1 MTTYADFLLEIGT
14 AELPAKPLRR
24 FARELADLL
33 QNEFTQHKLSYAKVK
48 YFATP
53 RRLAVFVQDLQ
64 ASQADYFAEKK
75 GPHIANAFDANGQPT
90 QAALGFARSCGVS
103 VEALEKSSEGFLY
116 YRYQIQGQTSAAL
129 LPQIVQSA
137 VSKLTIPKPMRWG
150 KDNIQF
156 IRPVHWVVLLL
167 GEELINAEILGCK
180 TDRISYGHRFLKPA
194 GLPIPYP
201 LAYENILLEQ
211 GMVVPDFDKRRALIK
226 QQIDKL
232 AEGINATAVVDDDL
246 LDEVT
251 GLVEWPNALLANFN
265 AEFLQVPSE
274 ALISAMK
281 THQKSFP
288 VLDTEKHM
296 LPHFITIANL
306 KSNDETQVVIGNQRV
321 MQARLSDA
329 AFFYH
334 SDCKL
339 RLESHLDDLKP
350 IIFQAKLGTLYD
362 KSQRVAKLAGYIGE
376 VIANKE
382 LSYRAGLLCKTDLV
396 TDMVNEFPELQGV
409 MGFYY
414 ANHDGE
420 QHEVAKA
427 IRDHYMP
434 RFAGDSLP
442 ATSVGDAVALADRLD
457 TLIGIFGIQQ
467 LPTGD
472 KDPFALRRAALGVL
486 RILIEHQYELN
497 LQILLQQALAG
508 YQQPLSNKN
517 VVVQVQ
523 EFILERLRAWYA
535 DQEIASDTLA
545 AVLEGSTGNDVPLDV
560 HRRVQAVHEFRKLPE
575 AKALAAANKRAG
587 NILAK
592 TNQTENFLT
601 NDPWTL
607 IKTELFSDDA
617 ERSLYD
623 EIATIIA
630 SPQQVSTSQNNYT
643 LLLNSLSHLREPIDR
658 FFDGVMVMCDD
669 ENIRLNRLALLA
681 SLRKLF
687 LRIADIS
694 KLQP

>member
-1 MTTYADFLLEIGT
+1 MTTADCLLEIGT
-14 AELPAKPLRR
+14 AELPAKTLRR
-24 FARELADLL
+24 FASELADLM
-33 QNEFTQHKLSYAKVK
+33 QDEFTQYKLSYAGVK

-64 ASQADYFAEKK
+64 ARQADHNAEKK
-75 GPHIANAFDANGQPT
+75 GPSIAHAFDANGQATP
-90 QAALGFARSCGVS
+90 AALGFARSCGVS
-103 VEALEKSSEGFLY
+103 VDALEKSSEGFLY
-116 YRYQIQGQTSAAL
+116 YRYQVQGQTTTTL
-129 LPQIVQSA
+129 LPQIVQNA
-137 VSKLTIPKPMRWG
+137 IAKLVIPKPMRWG
-150 KDNIQF
+150 KDDIQF
-156 IRPVHWVVLLL
+156 IRPVQWVVLLL
-167 GEELINAEILGCK
+167 GGELVNTEILGCK
-180 TDRISYGHRFLKPA
+180 TDRITYGHRFLKPA
-194 GLPIPYP
+194 SLPIPYP
-201 LAYENILLEQ
+201 LAYENLLLEQ
-211 GMVVPDFDKRRALIK
+211 GMVVADYDKRREWIQ
-226 QQIDKL
+226 QQINKL
-232 AEGINATAVVDDDL
+232 AEDINASAVVDDDL

-251 GLVEWPNALLANFN
+251 GLVEWPKALLANFN
-265 AEFLQVPSE
+265 SEFLQVPPE

-288 VLDTEKHM
+288 VLDPEKHM

-306 KSNDETQVVIGNQRV
+306 ESLDETEVVIGNQRV
-321 MQARLSDA
+321 MHARLSDA

-334 SDCKL
+334 SDCKH
-339 RLESHLDDLKP
+339 RLESHLEDLKP
-350 IIFQAKLGTLYD
+350 IVFQAKLGTLYD
-362 KSQRVAKLAGYIGE
+362 KSLRVAELAGFIGE
-376 VIANKE
+376 AIANKDQ
-382 LSYRAGLLCKTDLV
+382 SYRGGLLCKTDLV
-396 TDMVNEFPELQGV
+396 TDMVKEFPELQGV

-420 QHEVAKA
+420 LHEVAEA
-427 IRDHYMP
+427 IRDHYLP

-442 ATSVGDAVALADRLD
+442 ATPVGDAVALADRLD

-497 LQILLQQALAG
+497 LQVLLRQALAG
-508 YQQPLSNKN
+508 YRGPLPNKD
-517 VVVQVQ
+517 VIAQVQ

-535 DQEIASDTLA
+535 DQDIASDTLA
-545 AVLEGSTGNDVPLDV
+545 AVLEGLTGNDVPLDI

-575 AKALAAANKRAG
+575 AKSLAAANKRAG

-592 TNQTENFLT
+592 TNQTESFLT
-601 NDPWTL
+601 KDPWIL

-623 EIATIIA
+623 EIATLIA
-630 SPQQVSTSQNNYT
+630 SPQHATTSQNNYT
-643 LLLNSLSHLREPIDR
+643 LLLNSLSHLREPVDR
-658 FFDGVMVMCDD
+658 FFDKVMVMCDD
-669 ENIRLNRLALLA
+669 ENVRLNRLALLA

-687 LRIADIS
+687 LRVADIS